1 MVRRGPVRRGRRRPG
16 GDGVMLAATGL
27 VVAVPLINAM
37 VGLAR
42 ASSPWLLAAVLA
54 VTAVVVGVTVLATR
68 RRQSP

>member
-1 MVRRGPVRRGRRRPG
+1 
-16 GDGVMLAATGL
+16 MLAATGL